1 MARAP
6 HYSEAMIQ
14 AVGFI
19 AGALTTV
26 AFIPQVMRTW
36 RTRSTEDLS
45 LAMLVVFNVGV
56 ALWLVYGIALGEA
69 PMMLWNSATLP
80 MSLLLLGLKLQNRR
94 RDRARA

>member
-1 MARAP
+1 
-6 HYSEAMIQ
+6 MIQ